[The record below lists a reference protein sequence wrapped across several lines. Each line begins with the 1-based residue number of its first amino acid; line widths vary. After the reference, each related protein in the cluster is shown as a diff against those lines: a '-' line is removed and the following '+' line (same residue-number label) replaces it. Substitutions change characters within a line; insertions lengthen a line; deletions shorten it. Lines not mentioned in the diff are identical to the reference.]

1 MSNDS
6 VGDAFGGL
14 VVLAFDLLDSEI
26 QRSPE
31 RLAEILKSPVVLSTA
46 QKGLLS
52 FANAKLKS
60 QTTQL
65 SPEDIQKL
73 RSIGDDVLSKA
84 ADEYFK
90 QIKKS
95 SNYKALEKQVDA
107 FKAAASSSALGVWVD
122 QHKGIVYVV
131 GAALA
136 LGAGA
141 ALFVTKPNNGAV
153 TLGLQ
158 QLEKLKF
165 EVVKL
170 GALKL
175 GVGGIVFDPTAEL
188 VGAKLTGKLKWDK
201 LKLDLS
207 LQVVTKSAAIEK
219 VEGEVMVQ
227 YGSFELSGIV
237 KKDVTKP
244 TVDLNLKLS
253 ATDDRFNVS
262 VAAQVKDGQ
271 FGGSASAGYK
281 ITKGLDLNAE
291 LSRTN
296 RGDAPGGPE
305 NLFMIKLTG
314 TFP

>member
-65 SPEDIQKL
+65 SSEDIQKL
-73 RSIGDDVLSKA
+73 RAIGDDVLSKA

-95 SNYKALEKQVDA
+95 SAYKSLEKQVDA
-107 FKAAASSSALGVWVD
+107 FKEAASSSALGVWVD

-141 ALFVTKPNNGAV
+141 C
-153 TLGLQ
+153 
-158 QLEKLKF
+158 
-165 EVVKL
+165 
-170 GALKL
+170 
-175 GVGGIVFDPTAEL
+175 
-188 VGAKLTGKLKWDK
+188 W
-201 LKLDLS
+201 
-207 LQVVTKSAAIEK
+207 
-219 VEGEVMVQ
+219 
-227 YGSFELSGIV
+227 
-237 KKDVTKP
+237 
-244 TVDLNLKLS
+244 
-253 ATDDRFNVS
+253 
-262 VAAQVKDGQ
+262 
-271 FGGSASAGYK
+271 
-281 ITKGLDLNAE
+281 
-291 LSRTN
+291 
-296 RGDAPGGPE
+296 
-305 NLFMIKLTG
+305 
-314 TFP
+314 